1 MRHALF
7 AVLIVTLGLGACGRI
22 RDSRLN
28 PFNWFGGS
36 TRSQTVAPVPE
47 EVADPRPLVSNVTAL
62 AIERMPGGAVVRATG
77 VPPTQGYWAAELV
90 ERPIDDN
97 GVLVFD
103 FRVAPP
109 PAASAVSTVR
119 SREITVA
126 SFLSDKRLETIRTI
140 TVQGANSA
148 RSSRR

>member
-1 MRHALF
+1 MRHALP
-7 AVLIVTLGLGACGRI
+7 AVLIVTLVLSGCGE
-22 RDSRLN
+22 SRLN

-36 TRSQTVAPVPE
+36 NKT
-47 EVADPRPLVSNVTAL
+47 EVVVVDDVEIIDPRPLVTDVTAL

-90 ERPIDDN
+90 ERPVDEN
-97 GVLVFD
+97 GVLIFD

-109 PAASAVSTVR
+109 RSPELVSTVQ
-119 SREITVA
+119 SRTINVA
-126 SFLSDKRLETIRTI
+126 TYLSEKRLETIRTI